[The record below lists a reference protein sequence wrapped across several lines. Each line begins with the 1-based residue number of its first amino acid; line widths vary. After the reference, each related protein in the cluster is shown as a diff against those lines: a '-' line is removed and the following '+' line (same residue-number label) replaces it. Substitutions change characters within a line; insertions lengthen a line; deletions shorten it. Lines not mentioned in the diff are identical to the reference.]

1 MSWRIFFLQVFDPE
15 EEQNEESAVVVTDE
29 KGQKMQ
35 ASGDEVTSNLT
46 EMSNSIKL
54 LLVSQILII
63 SVAFLFIP
71 ILGAD

>member
-15 EEQNEESAVVVTDE
+15 KEQNEESAVVVTDE